1 MDGEFVWKVV
11 KRFLSRRSLP
21 LLLSSCGR
29 LTSITDGEFVWKV
42 VKRFLRRS
50 LPLLLSSCGRLTGSH
65 GWRVCMGGCK
75 MFLSRRSLPLL
86 LSSCGRLTGVTYGEF
101 VWEAIKCF

>member
-1 MDGEFVWKVV
+1 MTGVTDGEFVWEVV
-11 KRFLSRRSLP
+11 KRFLS
-21 LLLSSCGR
+21 
-29 LTSITDGEFVWKV
+29 
-42 VKRFLRRS
+42 RRS

-86 LSSCGRLTGVTYGEF
+86 LSSCGRLTGVTDGEF
-101 VWEAIKCF
+101 VWEGGLI